1 MDIEVDIA
9 ITLMSR
15 HAVIEL
21 KDGIWQGFDM
31 NSVAKT
37 AHFFFYPQNQKEDI
51 NIFYKTEEQQV
62 RLKYKMFYGNDHSIN
77 PLDWPFPDEK
87 LSSD

>member
-1 MDIEVDIA
+1 MDMEVDIA

-15 HAVIEL
+15 DAVVEL

-37 AHFFFYPQNQKEDI
+37 AHFFFYPHSRNEDI
-51 NIFYKTEEQQV
+51 TLFYKTQDQKV
-62 RLKYKMFYGNDHSIN
+62 RLKYRLFYGDDQKID
-77 PLDWPFPDEK
+77 PLTWPFPDAKIKE
-87 LSSD
+87 